1 MARKVRKD
9 TKGRLLHKG
18 ESYNN
23 SRKSYVYA
31 YTDSFGKR
39 RFIYSQDLGELREKE
54 KQVKKD
60 ELDGIDIYALAKS
73 DLNFVFDRYIETK
86 NELRSSTKSNY
97 VYTYNRYVRKG
108 FGKKRIAEIRYSDVL
123 FFYNALLKEGLAI
136 TTVDAVHCLL
146 HPTFQMAVRDN
157 IIRNNPSDN
166 VMAELKKKQKGR
178 PEPRHALTY
187 EQQQAFLNFV
197 DRPEYIRWKPMFT
210 VMFGTGVRVGEL
222 IALRW
227 DDIDFDDNKVSIRHD
242 ITYCPRVDKG
252 SKCEYEIS
260 DPKTEAGKRDIPLL
274 DKVKEAFIAEKKY
287 QEETGNHCV
296 MELGGFSGFVFCNR
310 FGNFHNQASINR
322 EIKRIVNDHNA
333 REQVDARREGR
344 QPLMIPSFSCHIT
357 RHTFCTRLCENET
370 NIKVIQ
376 TIMGHKDIQTTLDI
390 YAEVSESKK
399 QDVFRQLN
407 HTNIV

>member
-1 MARKVRKD
+1 MGKVRKD
-9 TKGRLLHKG
+9 TKGRVLHKG
-18 ESYNN
+18 ECYNN
-23 SRKSYVYA
+23 SRKCYVYA

-39 RFIYSQDLGELREKE
+39 RFLYSQDLGELRDKE

-60 ELDGIDIYALAKS
+60 ELDGISVYALSQS
-73 DLNFVFDRYIETK
+73 DFNYVFDRYIETK
-86 NELRSSTKSNY
+86 NELRSSTRSNY
-97 VYTYNRYVRKG
+97 VYNYNRYVRKG
-108 FGKKRIAEIRYSDVL
+108 FGKKKISDIRYSDVL
-123 FFYNALLKEGLAI
+123 FFYNALLQKGLSMS
-136 TTVDAVHCLL
+136 TVETVHGLL

-157 IIRNNPSDN
+157 VIRNNPSDN

-178 PEPRHALTY
+178 PEPRRALTY
-187 EQQQAFLNFV
+187 EQQRAFLDYL

-227 DDIDFDDNKVSIRHD
+227 DDIDFDDNKLSIRHD
-242 ITYCPRVDKG
+242 ITYCPRVEHD
-252 SKCEYEIS
+252 SKCEYKIE

-274 DKVKEAFIAEKKY
+274 EKVKEALLEEKKY

-296 MELGGFSGFVFCNR
+296 MELGGFSGFIFSNR
-310 FGNFHNQASINR
+310 FGNFFNQQSINR

-333 REQVDARREGR
+333 REQVNARREGR

-407 HTNIV
+407 HTNVV

>member
-1 MARKVRKD
+1 MAKVRKD
-9 TKGRLLHKG
+9 TKGRVLHKG
-18 ESYNN
+18 ETYNK
-23 SRKSYVYA
+23 SRQGYVYT

-39 RFIYSQDLGELREKE
+39 RFIYARDLGELREKE
-54 KQVKKD
+54 KQTKKD
-60 ELDGIDIYALAKS
+60 ELDGISVYALSQS
-73 DLNFVFDRYIETK
+73 DFNYVFDRYIETK
-86 NELRSSTKSNY
+86 SELRSSTRSNY
-97 VYTYNRYVRKG
+97 IYNYNRYVRKG
-108 FGKKRIAEIRYSDVL
+108 FGKKKISEIRYSDVI
-123 FFYNALLKEGLAI
+123 FFYNALLQKGLAMS
-136 TTVDAVHCLL
+136 TVETVHGLL

-178 PEPRHALTY
+178 PEPRRALTY
-187 EQQQAFLNFV
+187 EQQRAFLDFL

-227 DDIDFDDNKVSIRHD
+227 DDIDFDDNKLSIRHD
-242 ITYCPRVDKG
+242 ITYCPRIEHD
-252 SKCEYEIS
+252 SKCEYKID

-274 DKVKEAFIAEKKY
+274 DKVKEAFLAEKKY

-296 MELGGFSGFVFCNR
+296 MELGGFSGFIFCNR

-333 REQVDARREGR
+333 REQVNARREGR
-344 QPLMIPSFSCHIT
+344 QPLIIPSFSCHIT

-407 HTNIV
+407 HTNVV